1 MAYNFELG
9 EVLIMYKPYRWT
21 SFDLVRNVTSL
32 IKKHYSFKPK
42 VGHAGTLDPY
52 ATGLMILCTGQQTK
66 QIFTY
71 QDLPKVYTGKFKL
84 GETTPSYDRET
95 KVDQTFDISGITEKE
110 ILSVVSQFTGEIEQ
124 VPPIYSAIKK
134 EGERSY
140 NLARRGEKPKL
151 EARKVVVYD
160 FAITEISMPFVSF
173 KVKCSKGTYIRTL
186 ADDFGKALNNGAYL
200 TDLERTMIGDFSI
213 NESMTIEQFT
223 EKLRIE
229 SSLK

>member
-9 EVLIMYKPYRWT
+9 EVLYFYKPYRWT

-32 IKKHYSFKPK
+32 IKKHYQFKPK

-66 QIFTY
+66 QIFNY

-95 KVDQTFDISGITEKE
+95 KVDHTFDISRISEKD
-110 ILSVVSQFTGEIEQ
+110 IIDTVSQFLGEIEQ
-124 VPPIYSAIKK
+124 VPPIFSAIKK

-140 NLARRGEKPKL
+140 NLARRGETPKL
-151 EARKVVVYD
+151 DARKVTIYD
-160 FAITEISMPFVSF
+160 FAITEIDLPFVSF
-173 KVKCSKGTYIRTL
+173 KVKCSKGTYIRSL
-186 ADDFGKALNNGAYL
+186 AHDFGKALNNGAYL
-200 TDLERTMIGDFSI
+200 IDLERTMIGEIGLKD
-213 NESMTIEQFT
+213 SMTIEQFT
-223 EKLRIE
+223 EKLSIE
-229 SSLK
+229 SALK